1 MANWK
6 WKVLRAGAFR
16 LDGGAM
22 FGVIPKALWSRL
34 TDSDD
39 DNRIPMQTNCMLLQN
54 DAGANVL
61 VETGYGNKFGSKD
74 RSIFVLEDRWVE
86 NALAEAGVTRADIS
100 AVVVTH
106 LHFDHAGGLTFLE
119 GDNPTPQ
126 SSFPNATIHV
136 QQQEWE
142 DAVANKST
150 MTKTYLPEHLDP
162 VQAQIQLHSGVS
174 DVLPGLTVRPVP
186 GHTWGQQAVLIE
198 DSQGVV
204 CFPGD
209 MMPTRNHVG
218 SAWNMAYDMLPHQN
232 MLTKEDMLTDA
243 CDKNWRIVVDHEPGH
258 PIVSV
263 ERDDRGRFM
272 LKDAEGDVV
281 G

>member
-1 MANWK
+1 MANWS

-39 DNRIPMQTNCMLLQN
+39 ANRIPMQTNCILLQS
-54 DAGANVL
+54 DDGQNVL
-61 VETGYGNKFGSKD
+61 IETGYGNKFGPKD
-74 RSIFVLEDRWVE
+74 RSIFVLEDRWVGT
-86 NALAEAGVTRADIS
+86 ALAEAGVTREDIS

-119 GDNPTPQ
+119 GDDPTPR
-126 SSFPNATIHV
+126 SSFPNATIYV
-136 QQQEWE
+136 QQQEWD

-150 MTKTYLPEHLDP
+150 MTKTYLPDHLHP
-162 VQAQIQLHSGVS
+162 VQEQFQLLSGTS
-174 DVLPGLTVRPVP
+174 DVFGGISVRPVP
-186 GHTWGQQAVLIE
+186 GHTWGQQAVLFE
-198 DSQGVV
+198 DGNGVI

-209 MMPTRNHVG
+209 MMPTQSHVG

-232 MLTKEDMLTDA
+232 MLTKEALLTEA
-243 CDKNWRIVVDHEPGH
+243 FESNWRIVIDHEPGH
-258 PIVSV
+258 PIVTV
-263 ERDDRGRFM
+263 GRDDRGRFN
-272 LKDAEGDVV
+272 LADAEGEIV